1 MTNTNF
7 WRTAYQLFKPEE
19 PLATPEDLESFYV
32 QRDNSP
38 VDKLVSLLE
47 MEDDPAKFLLAGHRG
62 GGKTTELRR
71 LEQKLADK
79 YRVIWID
86 TQTSLDRYN
95 IGYAEV
101 VVLIG
106 LQIAH
111 QGIQSNWLLKKSKL
125 LDALLDSLK
134 SIVYE
139 DKGSQTEGLGMPE
152 FIEKAGIILKRG
164 LTREVTK
171 TLNVRPLLSEIITR
185 VNNIIE
191 AAEKEQPQKLLIIV
205 DGLDRHDQVTAL
217 EMFSS
222 PLLIELNCHIIYS
235 IPISLRYS
243 PSFRQPMETFQ
254 KCLDL
259 NNPPV
264 FESDE
269 NLCPTSNPNYQGREI
284 LINVIN
290 KRLTSLGDSYK
301 GLFNPDALE
310 LICEKSGGVMRDLV
324 RLARTA
330 CEIGLRN
337 KLIYVNLETAQE
349 AVREVRREYNLSDY
363 HYPELD
369 SIHRTGKLT
378 TQTHSLPNK
387 GEFII
392 CDELLQNKLV
402 LGYYNQ
408 MQDSWFDINP
418 ILIEDLKRW
427 QAANHQN
434 V

>member
-1 MTNTNF
+1 MSNTSF

-19 PLATPEDLESFYV
+19 PLATLEDLKNFYV
-32 QRDNSP
+32 QRENSP

-71 LEQKLADK
+71 LEQKLAQT
-79 YRVIWID
+79 YTVVWID
-86 TQTSLDRYN
+86 TQASLDRYN

-106 LQIAH
+106 LQIAR
-111 QGIQSNWLLKKSKL
+111 QIIQSNWLFKKDKL
-125 LDALLDSLK
+125 LHALLDSLK
-134 SIVYE
+134 SVVYE
-139 DKGSQTEGLGMPE
+139 DKGSQSEGLGMPE
-152 FIEKAGIILKRG
+152 FIENAGIVLKRG

-185 VNNIIE
+185 VNNIIA
-191 AAEKEQPQKLLIIV
+191 AAEKEQEQKLLIIV
-205 DGLDRHDQVTAL
+205 DGLDRHDLVTAL

-222 PLLIELNCHIIYS
+222 PLLIELNCHIIYA

-264 FESDE
+264 FETNE
-269 NLCPTSNPNYQGREI
+269 HLCPTSTPDPQGREI

-290 KRLTSLGDSYK
+290 KRLSSLGDSYK
-301 GLFNPDALE
+301 GLFNPDALD

-337 KLIYVNLETAQE
+337 KLILVNLETAQE

-378 TQTHSLPNK
+378 TKSHSLPNK

-402 LGYYNQ
+402 LGYYNSRQ
-408 MQDSWFDINP
+408 ESWFDINP
-418 ILIEDLKRW
+418 ILIEDLARW
-427 QAANHQN
+427 QAANHQI
-434 V
+434 

>member
-1 MTNTNF
+1 MSNNNF

-19 PLATPEDLESFYV
+19 PLATPEGLKSFYV

-38 VDKLVSLLE
+38 VDKLISLLE

-79 YRVIWID
+79 YAVVWID

-95 IGYAEV
+95 IGHAEV

-106 LQIAH
+106 LQIAR
-111 QGIQSNWLLKKSKL
+111 QVIQSNWLFKKDKL
-125 LDALLDSLK
+125 LQALLESLK
-134 SIVYE
+134 SVVYLE
-139 DKGSQTEGLGMPE
+139 KGSQTESLGMPE

-164 LTREVTK
+164 LTTEVTK
-171 TLNVRPLLSEIITR
+171 TLNVRPLLSEIITI

-191 AAEKEQPQKLLIIV
+191 AAEKEQKQKLLIIV
-205 DGLDRHDQVTAL
+205 DGLDRHDQITAL

-222 PLLIELNCHIIYS
+222 SLLIELNCHIIYS

-264 FESDE
+264 FDCDD
-269 NLCPTSNPNYQGREI
+269 NLRPTHNPNHKGREI

-290 KRLTSLGDSYK
+290 KRIISLGDSHK

-310 LICEKSGGVMRDLV
+310 LICKKSGGVMRDLV
-324 RLARTA
+324 RLARTT

-337 KLIYVNLETAQE
+337 KLTLITLKTAEE
-349 AVREVRREYNLSDY
+349 AVREVRKEYNLNDY

-369 SIHRTGKLT
+369 LIHRTGKLT
-378 TQTHSLPNK
+378 TKAHSLPSK

-402 LGYYNQ
+402 LGYYNS
-408 MQDSWFDINP
+408 MQESWFDINP
-418 ILIEDLKRW
+418 ILIEDLERW
-427 QAANHQN
+427 QTANNHI
-434 V
+434 

>member
-1 MTNTNF
+1 MSNTSF

-19 PLATPEDLESFYV
+19 PLASPEDLKNFYV

-38 VDKLVSLLE
+38 VDRLVSLLE

-79 YRVIWID
+79 HTVIWID
-86 TQTSLDRYN
+86 TQTALDRYN

-106 LQIAH
+106 LQIAS
-111 QGIQSNWLLKKSKL
+111 QAIQSNWLFNKEKL
-125 LDALLDSLK
+125 LNALQDSLQTV
-134 SIVYE
+134 VYQ
-139 DKGSQTEGLGMPE
+139 DKGSQAEGLGMPE
-152 FIEKAGIILKRG
+152 FIEKAGVILKRG

-171 TLNVRPLLSEIITR
+171 TVNVRPLLSEIIIR

-191 AAEKEQPQKLLIIV
+191 AAEKEQKQRLLIIV

-243 PSFRQPMETFQ
+243 PSFRQPMESFQ

-264 FESDE
+264 FESND
-269 NLCPTSNPNYQGREI
+269 NLCPTSNPNRIGREI

-290 KRLTSLGDSYK
+290 KRLVSLGDSYK

-337 KLIYVNLETAQE
+337 KFNLIDLETAQE
-349 AVREVRREYNLSDY
+349 SVREVRREYNLSDY

-369 SIHRTGKLT
+369 LIHRTGKLT
-378 TQTHSLPNK
+378 TKAHSLPGK

-402 LGYYNQ
+402 LGYYNSRQ
-408 MQDSWFDINP
+408 ESWFDINP

-427 QAANHQN
+427 QAANN
-434 V
+434 TP

>member
-1 MTNTNF
+1 MSDTQF

-19 PLATPEDLESFYV
+19 PLATPEDLKSFYV

-38 VDKLVSLLE
+38 VDTLVNLLE

-79 YRVIWID
+79 YTVVWID

-106 LQIAH
+106 LQIAR
-111 QGIQSNWLLKKSKL
+111 QAIQSNWLFKKDKL

-134 SIVYE
+134 SVVYE
-139 DKGSQTEGLGMPE
+139 DKGSQSESLGTPE

-164 LTREVTK
+164 LTRGVTK
-171 TLNVRPLLSEIITR
+171 TLNVRPLLSEIISI

-191 AAEKEQPQKLLIIV
+191 TAEEEQKQKLLIIV

-259 NNPPV
+259 NNSPV
-264 FESDE
+264 FECDD
-269 NLCPTSNPNYQGREI
+269 NLCPTSNPNGKGREI
-284 LINVIN
+284 LMNVIN
-290 KRLTSLGDSYK
+290 KRLISLGDRYK

-310 LICEKSGGVMRDLV
+310 LICDKSGGVMRDLV

-337 KLIYVNLETAQE
+337 KLILVTLEIAQE
-349 AVREVRREYNLSDY
+349 AVQEVRREYNLSDY

-378 TQTHSLPNK
+378 TKAHSLPNK

-402 LGYYNQ
+402 LGYYNSRQ
-408 MQDSWFDINP
+408 ESWFDINP

-427 QAANHQN
+427 QAANN
-434 V
+434 RI